1 MFAEVAGVSFS
12 EVNVGGYTDEAT
24 LLFGNF
30 NATDGATSWAGG
42 PGDASFASSDGD
54 VWINTLSYT
63 PPTETPLHGSLDALM
78 MMQLIG
84 ESLGLSRP
92 GLYTDAGPISYATHA
107 DFVQDSAQF
116 TVMSPFGAEE
126 TGASALRPDTLG
138 LHDIQTL
145 QQIYGVNL
153 TTRTGADTYGFG
165 TTAGPI
171 YDFDLNLDPMLTIW
185 DAGGIDTLDLS
196 RYSAAQTV
204 SLIAGSQSS
213 VGGFTSN
220 LSIAFGTVIEHA
232 IGGRGADAIT
242 GNTAANLLRGGGGRD
257 TLFGGH
263 GHDTLEGGAGSDTL
277 YGGAGNDVLRG
288 DSTAGTPPPPFGF
301 GLATLN
307 PATGASLQATGIDLF
322 LQPTFTLELIWRQNS
337 DDDPGPIARFGNL
350 VLHRHADGGGSL
362 EFEDAAVDGFVNDI
376 LPTALFD
383 GGLHRLTLSYDD
395 VEGRLAVW
403 LDGARI
409 AERIFVVGTRNL
421 STNGDVTLSDYA
433 SVGDIRMFDQVRSA
447 QEIWDMAWTPLPD
460 PATTGGLLANWRGDG
475 SGSLINH
482 LPSLPVLTAVGAV
495 GAATASFEAVGA
507 GNLMVGGAGDD
518 IYHVF
523 NPLDVVLEAP
533 GDGLDHIIASV
544 SFALA
549 ADQSVEWMTAAAGS
563 GGIALTGNA
572 LANRFISNAAYADTL
587 TGGAGNDTFA
597 VYHAGDRVIEAA
609 GGGTDRIDAYA
620 NHVLFANSSVEFIYA
635 MGSAGRSLTGNALA
649 NRFISNAAY
658 ADTLTGGAGNDTFAV
673 YHAGD
678 RVIEAAGGGT
688 DRIDAYANHVLFA
701 NSSVEFI
708 YAMGSAGRSL
718 TGNALANRFIS
729 NAAYADTLTGGAGN
743 DTYHLHNAGD
753 RVIERASGGTDVIY
767 SSVHYT
773 LANAVS
779 VEELRAS
786 NSVGLRL
793 TGNALN
799 QQIHGGKGRDTLEG
813 GGGQDR
819 LFGGADKQA
828 DRFVFRSLSDSATGA
843 GRDLIYQFQSGI
855 DQIDLR
861 AMDANTTRSGNQ
873 AFVFSAD
880 GPKAF
885 GLWLVTS
892 SSGVLVR
899 IDATG
904 DARADSEIWIS
915 GVTRA
920 VQGDFL
926 L

>member
-1 MFAEVAGVSFS
+1 
-12 EVNVGGYTDEAT
+12 
-24 LLFGNF
+24 
-30 NATDGATSWAGG
+30 
-42 PGDASFASSDGD
+42 
-54 VWINTLSYT
+54 
-63 PPTETPLHGSLDALM
+63 
-78 MMQLIG
+78 
-84 ESLGLSRP
+84 
-92 GLYTDAGPISYATHA
+92 
-107 DFVQDSAQF
+107 
-116 TVMSPFGAEE
+116 
-126 TGASALRPDTLG
+126 
-138 LHDIQTL
+138 
-145 QQIYGVNL
+145 
-153 TTRTGADTYGFG
+153 
-165 TTAGPI
+165 
-171 YDFDLNLDPMLTIW
+171 
-185 DAGGIDTLDLS
+185 
-196 RYSAAQTV
+196 
-204 SLIAGSQSS
+204 
-213 VGGFTSN
+213 
-220 LSIAFGTVIEHA
+220 
-232 IGGRGADAIT
+232 
-242 GNTAANLLRGGGGRD
+242 
-257 TLFGGH
+257 
-263 GHDTLEGGAGSDTL
+263 
-277 YGGAGNDVLRG
+277 
-288 DSTAGTPPPPFGF
+288 
-301 GLATLN
+301 
-307 PATGASLQATGIDLF
+307 
-322 LQPTFTLELIWRQNS
+322 
-337 DDDPGPIARFGNL
+337 
-350 VLHRHADGGGSL
+350 
-362 EFEDAAVDGFVNDI
+362 
-376 LPTALFD
+376 
-383 GGLHRLTLSYDD
+383 
-395 VEGRLAVW
+395 
-403 LDGARI
+403 
-409 AERIFVVGTRNL
+409 
-421 STNGDVTLSDYA
+421 
-433 SVGDIRMFDQVRSA
+433 
-447 QEIWDMAWTPLPD
+447 MAWTPLPD

-563 GGIALTGNA
+563 GGIA
-572 LANRFISNAAYADTL
+572 
-587 TGGAGNDTFA
+587 
-597 VYHAGDRVIEAA
+597 
-609 GGGTDRIDAYA
+609 
-620 NHVLFANSSVEFIYA
+620 
-635 MGSAGRSLTGNALA
+635 LTGNALA